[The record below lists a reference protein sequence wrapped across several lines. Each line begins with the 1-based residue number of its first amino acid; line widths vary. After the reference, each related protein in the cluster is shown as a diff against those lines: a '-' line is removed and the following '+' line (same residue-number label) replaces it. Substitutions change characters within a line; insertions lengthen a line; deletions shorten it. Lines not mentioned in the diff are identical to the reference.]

1 MSKKKDMQEE
11 VINDDVMITPTETE
25 KPCPSQ
31 NLYKYDIGDTVYVME
46 NNKVKQ
52 FVIAKRVVLTV
63 NGNDGLINE
72 VYYDE
77 SDVRSLR
84 GTYKEEQLYP
94 SKKALLSSL

>member
-1 MSKKKDMQEE
+1 MQEE

-25 KPCPSQ
+25 KPCQ
-31 NLYKYDIGDTVYVME
+31 KLYKYDIGDTVYVME
-46 NNKVKQ
+46 NNKVKE

-63 NGNDGLINE
+63 KVNDVLINE